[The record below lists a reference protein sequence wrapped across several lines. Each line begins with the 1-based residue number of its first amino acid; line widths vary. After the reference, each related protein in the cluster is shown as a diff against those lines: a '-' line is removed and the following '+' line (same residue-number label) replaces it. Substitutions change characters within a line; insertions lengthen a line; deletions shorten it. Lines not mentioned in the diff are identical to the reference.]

1 MARYRQDRVKAYA
14 TARAKGMAVTQAA
27 DAAGIGRTSAYR
39 WETAEDVK
47 QSIDELARVYVSK
60 LPKAIKLSHDLID
73 AADAAE
79 KTPENAKILEL
90 GAREAQ
96 TIRKTVSIEPSHTV
110 SVVIG
115 NLVLG
120 DQTNVLAPNVQ
131 GLLDRQLGEIL
142 DVTPNPLGAEDTDG
156 N

>member
-1 MARYRQDRVKAYA
+1 MTRYKGDKVRKYIR
-14 TARAKGMAVTQAA
+14 ARATGMNMSAA
-27 DAAGIGRTSAYR
+27 AIETGIARQTAYR

-73 AADAAE
+73 AADQCT

-96 TIRKTVSIEPSHTV
+96 TIRKTVSIEPSHTT
-110 SVVIG
+110 SVIIG

-131 GLLDRQLGEIL
+131 GILDRQLGDIL
-142 DVTPNPLGAEDTDG
+142 DVTPEIEDA
-156 N
+156 

>member
-1 MARYRQDRVKAYA
+1 MGTRYCQHKTRKYA
-14 TARAKGMAVTQAA
+14 EARARGMTIPQAA
-27 DAAGIGRTSAYR
+27 AIADIGRNTAYR

-73 AADAAE
+73 AADQCT

-96 TIRKTVSIEPSHTV
+96 TIRKTVSIEPSHTT
-110 SVVIG
+110 SVIIG

-131 GLLDRQLGEIL
+131 GILDRQLGDIL
-142 DVTPNPLGAEDTDG
+142 DVTPEIEDV
-156 N
+156 